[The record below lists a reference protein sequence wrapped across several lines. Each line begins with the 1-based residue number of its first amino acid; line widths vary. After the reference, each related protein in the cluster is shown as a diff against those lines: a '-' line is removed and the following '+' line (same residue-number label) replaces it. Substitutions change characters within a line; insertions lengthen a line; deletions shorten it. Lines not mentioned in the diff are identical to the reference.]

1 MQVWRI
7 IKTQIALR
15 GIYVVHTD
23 RCEMCPLPIHTKF
36 YLSTLR
42 TWREKNRQT
51 ALSDHL
57 LTYIT
62 FFMIILT
69 WKIFHF
75 HIQVYAMCVSMSV
88 RGIFEFDQPVNSV
101 SRLNWEK
108 YKFQNYIGHRKIHST
123 KKNTLYIIVIISL
136 MNYLMNWTILCI
148 TIFKTEEEVVVFF
161 DDDEITNSV

>member
-69 WKIFHF
+69 RKIFHF
-75 HIQVYAMCVSMSV
+75 HIQVYVMCVSMSV

-108 YKFQNYIGHRKIHST
+108 YKIQNYIGHRKIHST
-123 KKNTLYIIVIISL
+123 KKKHIVHHRHHQSHELSHELNNIMHHHL
-136 MNYLMNWTILCI
+136 QNGGGGGLLWWWWNY
-148 TIFKTEEEVVVFF
+148 
-161 DDDEITNSV
+161 